1 MTPEFLAFALLAA
14 VALGSAAMMLLSRN
28 AVHSALWLVLNFATV
43 ALFFLWLGAP
53 FIAMVQVTVYAGAIM
68 VLFLFVIM
76 LLGAELV
83 KQERNVLRNQP
94 LWTLFLA
101 VLFVGLAAFFFLGS
115 GAGPT
120 PPVFADAEAARAF
133 GDPHAIGRTLFTD
146 FALPF
151 QVAGLL
157 LTAGLVGAIVLTRDE
172 KSR

>member
-1 MTPEFLAFALLAA
+1 MTPEFVAFALLAA

-94 LWTLFLA
+94 LWALFLA
-101 VLFVGLAAFFFLGS
+101 VLFVGLAALFFLGS

-120 PPVFADAEAARAF
+120 PPVFADAAAARAF

-157 LTAGLVGAIVLTRDE
+157 LIAGLIGAIVLTRDE
-172 KSR
+172 RSH